1 MTRWQQ
7 TWEVARWEF
16 TRFVKW
22 KQQLIGFAILLV
34 MGFGGGF
41 IGRAVAKAEQKP
53 RMVAVI
59 GGELLGFP
67 LPEAKPVAW
76 DSSEAWTV
84 ASATA
89 ALADKRLSG
98 VLVVTSALEAELMIR
113 SQTEWAETL
122 ERALTTARQSALL
135 ARLVAASPDGAALV
149 TPFAFRKT
157 LTDAGAKRTELSTR
171 ITALAI
177 LFIGFTLVM
186 GGFGT
191 LFTGITGEKQQRV
204 TEQLVAIVPPQV
216 WMDGKIIGL
225 TGAALVGTGITT
237 IGVYA
242 VVKVLPLALGRSA
255 LPMPS
260 LGGDFGVLALISL
273 ITLLGVVLWFS
284 LMAAIAAT
292 IDDPNSSTRTLLL
305 FAPMLPIGVAFAMTS
320 RLDSPAAQVLGIF
333 PLTSSAMMPMRLA
346 VTTVAWWEVVLALLL
361 LAATTW
367 LFRRL
372 AGKVFG
378 AAMLMY
384 GKEPTLRETLRWMRA
399 S

>member
-41 IGRAVAKAEQKP
+41 VGRTIAKAEQKP
-53 RMVAVI
+53 RMVAVV

-67 LPEAKPVAW
+67 LPDAKPVAW
-76 DSSEAWTV
+76 DSSEVWTA
-84 ASATA
+84 ASAST

-98 VLVVTSALEAELMIR
+98 VLLVSSALEAELMIR
-113 SQTEWAETL
+113 SQAEWAETL
-122 ERALTTARQSALL
+122 ESALTAARQSALL
-135 ARLVAASPDGAALV
+135 ARLVASSPEGASLM
-149 TPFAFRKT
+149 TPLAFRTT
-157 LTDAGAKRTELSTR
+157 LTDAKAQRTERSTR
-171 ITALAI
+171 ITAIAI

-237 IGVYA
+237 IGLYGVF
-242 VVKVLPLALGRSA
+242 KVLPLALGRSSF
-255 LPMPS
+255 PMPS
-260 LGGDFGVLALISL
+260 VAGDLGVLALIVL
-273 ITLLGVVLWFS
+273 ITLIGVVLWFS
-284 LMAAIAAT
+284 MMAAVAAT

-305 FAPMLPIGVAFAMTS
+305 FAPMLPIFIAFGMTS
-320 RLDSPAAQVLGIF
+320 KLDSPAAQVLGIF
-333 PLTSSAMMPMRLA
+333 PLTSSAVMPMRLA
-346 VTTVAWWEVVLALLL
+346 VTTVAWWEVLLALLL
-361 LAATTW
+361 LVATTW
-367 LFRRL
+367 LFRRV
-372 AGKVFG
+372 AGKVF
-378 AAMLMY
+378 AAGMLMY
-384 GKEPTLRETLRWMRA
+384 GKEPTLRETLRWMRE

>member
-22 KQQLIGFAILLV
+22 KQQLIGFAFLLV
-34 MGFGGGF
+34 IGFGGGF
-41 IGRAVAKAEQKP
+41 IGRSISRAEQKP
-53 RMVAVI
+53 RPVAVL
-59 GGELLGFP
+59 GAELLGFP

-84 ASATA
+84 ESARA

-98 VLVVTSALEAELMIR
+98 VLVVRSPLDAELLMR
-113 SQTEWAETL
+113 SKSEWSETI
-122 ERALTTARQSALL
+122 ETALASARQNTLF
-135 ARLVAASPDGAALV
+135 ARLAATTPEGAAMMEKLSLR
-149 TPFAFRKT
+149 TT
-157 LTDAGAKRTELSTR
+157 LTDAGAQRSDRTTR
-171 ITALAI
+171 ITALVV

-216 WMDGKIIGL
+216 WMDGKLIGL

-237 IGVYA
+237 IGLYGVM
-242 VVKVLPLALGRSA
+242 KLLPVLLGRSA
-255 LPMPS
+255 LPMPAVA
-260 LGGDFGVLALISL
+260 GDVGLLALIVL
-273 ITLLGVVLWFS
+273 LTLLGVLLWYS
-284 LMAAIAAT
+284 VMAAIAAT

-305 FAPMLPIGVAFAMTS
+305 FVPLLPIGIALGLTS
-320 RLDSPAAQVLGIF
+320 KMDSSAAQWLGMF
-333 PLTSSAMMPMRLA
+333 PLTSSAVMPMRLA
-346 VTTVAWWEVVLALLL
+346 VTTVPWWEVVLAVVL
-361 LAATTW
+361 LAGTSW

-378 AAMLMY
+378 AGMLMY
-384 GKEPTLRETLRWMRA
+384 GKEPTLRETLRWMRE

>member
-22 KQQLIGFAILLV
+22 KQQLIGVAILLV

-41 IGRAVAKAEQKP
+41 VGRAVAKAEQKP

-59 GGELLGFP
+59 GGEMLDFP

-76 DSSEAWTV
+76 DSSEAWTE
-84 ASATA
+84 ASASA

-98 VLVVTSALEAELMIR
+98 VLVVTSALEAELRIR
-113 SQTEWAETL
+113 SQTEWSETL
-122 ERALTTARQSALL
+122 ERSLTAARQSALL
-135 ARLVAASPDGAALV
+135 ERLVAASPEGAALM
-149 TPFAFRKT
+149 TPFSFKKT
-157 LTDAGAKRTELSTR
+157 LTEAGAKRTEVSTR

-191 LFTGITGEKQQRV
+191 LFTGITSEKQQRV

-225 TGAALVGTGITT
+225 TAAALVGTGLTT
-237 IGVYA
+237 IGIYV
-242 VVKVLPLALGRSA
+242 VVKLLPFALGRGA

-260 LGGDFGVLALISL
+260 LGGDVGVLVLISF
-273 ITLLGVVLWFS
+273 ITLLGVILWFS

-305 FAPMLPIGVAFAMTS
+305 FVPMIPIGVAFGMTS
-320 RLDSPAAQVLGIF
+320 RLDSTAAQWLGIF
-333 PLTSSAMMPMRLA
+333 PLTSSAVMPMRLA
-346 VTTVAWWEVVLALLL
+346 VTTVAWWEVVLAVVL
-361 LAATTW
+361 LAATAW

-378 AAMLMY
+378 TAMLMY
-384 GKEPTLRETLRWMRA
+384 GKEPSLLETLRWMRE